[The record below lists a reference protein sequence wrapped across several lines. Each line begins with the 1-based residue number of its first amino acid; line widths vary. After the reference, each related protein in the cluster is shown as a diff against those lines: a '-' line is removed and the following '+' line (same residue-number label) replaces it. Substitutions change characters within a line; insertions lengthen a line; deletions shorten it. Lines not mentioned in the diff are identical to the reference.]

1 MTKAEFN
8 LAEKSWAERI
18 LSAPVYTMPNGRPSH
33 DVAYEVLNAA
43 IDRMIEENPVT
54 VYGRWTSQPSRGDHV
69 RDH

>member
-18 LSAPVYTMPNGRPSH
+18 LSAPVYTMPNGRRSH

-43 IDRMIEENPVT
+43 LDRMIEENSLT
-54 VYGRWTSQPSRGDHV
+54 AWGSWR
-69 RDH
+69 